1 MFENSFAAD
10 EQPLGSIRH
19 ERLRRLYA
27 YWEANRQPARW
38 LAYERLRPEEVAYA
52 LSDVAV
58 LEKSGNDGQFVLNV
72 RLAGEAIRVEGS
84 GFVRGKTS
92 ADFRP
97 AWFRHHMIESCRDAF
112 ARAQPVYATVTLR
125 YEGATF
131 AYERLLLPLVRRGP
145 EPDCLLMAAVLP
157 QSLIDLKATLKSCG

>member
-1 MFENSFAAD
+1 MFENSFTAD
-10 EQPLGSIRH
+10 EHPLESIRH
-19 ERLRRLYA
+19 ERLRRLHA
-27 YWEANRQPARW
+27 YWEANRQPHRW
-38 LAYERLRPEEVAYA
+38 LAYDRLRPEEVAYA

-58 LEKSGNDGQFVLNV
+58 LEKSGGAGELVLNV

-97 AWFRHHMIESCRDAF
+97 AWFRDHMIASCREAF
-112 ARAQPVYATVTLR
+112 ARARPVYATVTLR

-131 AYERLLLPLVRRGP
+131 PYERLLLPLVRRGP